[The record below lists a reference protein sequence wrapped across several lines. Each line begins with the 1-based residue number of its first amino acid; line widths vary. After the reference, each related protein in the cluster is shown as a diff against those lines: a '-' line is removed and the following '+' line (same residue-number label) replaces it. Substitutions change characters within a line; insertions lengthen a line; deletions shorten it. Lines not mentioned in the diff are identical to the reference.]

1 MLQMRTVIIIMLM
14 NFLFYF
20 LLDLTGIEDPLSESE
35 GSESSDDSET
45 DFEDEEDVQV
55 NHISNDFNVSIIY
68 NKGTN
73 L

>member
-1 MLQMRTVIIIMLM
+1 M